1 MTKRRMDRRAFVR
14 AVGSAAG
21 VSGAAQAFASEPAE
35 PATEPPTGQL
45 SDLHRAVTG
54 VLQSKQIG
62 VPVFVRYT
70 LQLAWKDKSLVPP
83 LAQLAGVV
91 RGWIDQDLNK
101 VFATEIG
108 GELMTTLLE
117 FAGGATALVSVVRRD
132 RPPGAV
138 DLMLLGNGGAIY
150 HETGPIHADLS
161 EGKADA
167 KLVRAIERSVQSK
180 KPEEAS

>member
-14 AVGSAAG
+14 AVGTAAA
-21 VSGAAQAFASEPAE
+21 VSGTAQTFAADPAK

-45 SDLHRAVTG
+45 GDLHRAVTG

-83 LAQLAGVV
+83 LAQLVGVI
-91 RGWIDQDLNK
+91 RGWIDQDLTK

-108 GELMTTLLE
+108 GEVLTTLLE
-117 FAGGATALVSVVRRD
+117 FAGGATALGSVVRRD
-132 RPPGAV
+132 RPPDTV
-138 DLMLLGNGGAIY
+138 DLMLLGNEGAMY
-150 HETGPIHADLS
+150 HETGPIHADLT

-180 KPEEAS
+180 KPEDAS